1 MDKELI
7 KNTIIRIIEES
18 QSINL
23 CEDMLNQDISL
34 LKNRLIKFLEII

>member
-34 LKNRLIKFLEII
+34 LKIDSLNS